1 MVLFAIVG
9 EMGSGKTLTCTYL
22 GFKNWYFRKMKIFSN
37 YRLYKIPYYYIESVR
52 QFDHMRDGVALLDEF
67 WRICDSRLSRKAA
80 NKFVGDILARSRKRS
95 LVYIYTAQVIDTIDK
110 RIRKVQDFTAYAVG
124 NRKETVMKCLVFR
137 TGYAKSGTYMKTFYY
152 TTEIPMMSFNTNEEV
167 DMIDDTAEEGPCP
180 EPKLIWQ
187 EGISKCKDCGFVNTM
202 DIGKCE
208 MCESRN
214 IEKIEPIFFN
224 TWEEADAHAQKYWE
238 EKFKELGYGISKQLS

>member
-1 MVLFAIVG
+1 
-9 EMGSGKTLTCTYL
+9 
-22 GFKNWYFRKMKIFSN
+22 
-37 YRLYKIPYYYIESVR
+37 
-52 QFDHMRDGVALLDEF
+52 
-67 WRICDSRLSRKAA
+67 
-80 NKFVGDILARSRKRS
+80 VGDILARSRKRS